1 MFGEGRII
9 EQRIVKNIDGTNSD
23 FLFFYTN
30 TTVLTFHVQAFLA
43 NNHHLIL
50 SAEQNDV
57 DFWFFKFPA
66 KVYAISRGSYFIDFD
81 IFRWSGVTKVTAQ
94 PGTS

>member
-1 MFGEGRII
+1 MKHRLFLIAALIACVLGGLAASAAEEGRII

-30 TTVLTFHVQAFLA
+30 TTDLTFHVQAFHT

-50 SAEQNDV
+50 STEQNDV
-57 DFWFFKFPA
+57 DFGVFKFQFVGII
-66 KVYAISRGSYFIDFD
+66 K
-81 IFRWSGVTKVTAQ
+81 
-94 PGTS
+94 